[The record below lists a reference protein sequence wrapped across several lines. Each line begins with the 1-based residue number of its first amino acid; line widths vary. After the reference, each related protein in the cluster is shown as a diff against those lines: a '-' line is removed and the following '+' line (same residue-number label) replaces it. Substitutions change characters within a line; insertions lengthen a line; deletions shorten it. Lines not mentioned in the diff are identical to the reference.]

1 MKISNVSQESKIYLF
16 SVLIALFV
24 TFLWSTSFVI
34 IKIGLKTATPM
45 LFSGFRYLLAGSILL
60 FFVGFNDKS
69 KKEIMSFT
77 SRQFLLLLLY
87 GLVFITMTQG
97 FQYLSLNLLPAI
109 TVSQLLT
116 ITPVIV
122 LLMGNFIL
130 KEVPSRL
137 DFILLTTTLFGV
149 FMFYYPFNIPFS
161 ELIGLGFLV
170 LCLFSN
176 AGATILGRHINS
188 TLEKSALTITSISM
202 FFGGLLLTISG
213 FIFEKFTI
221 TWIEVIYVII
231 LAVVNTA
238 LAFTLWNKSMRTL
251 RALDISLINNTMLP
265 QITILSILFLQE
277 SITLLEFFSLAVILV
292 SVLSIQVHSIL
303 KQNNGKKLV
312 NQVLT

>member
-1 MKISNVSQESKIYLF
+1 MKFSDVSQESKIYFF
-16 SVLIALFV
+16 SVLTALFV

-45 LFSGFRYLLAGSILL
+45 LFSGFRYLLAGIILL
-60 FFVGFNDKS
+60 SFVGLNDRS
-69 KKEIMSFT
+69 KNEITSFT
-77 SRQFLLLLLY
+77 SKQFLLLLLY

-97 FQYLSLNLLPAI
+97 FQYLSLNILPAI

-122 LLMGNFIL
+122 LLMGNFLL

-137 DFILLTTTLFGV
+137 DFILLATTLFGV

-161 ELIGLGFLV
+161 ELIGLAFLI

-176 AGATILGRHINS
+176 AGATVLGRHINA
-188 TLEKSALTITSISM
+188 TLQKSALTITSISM
-202 FFGGLLLTISG
+202 FFGGFLLTISG

-221 TWIEVIYVII
+221 TWTEFIYIII

-238 LAFTLWNKSMRTL
+238 LAFTLWNKSMKTL

-265 QITILSILFLQE
+265 QITILSIIFLQE
-277 SITLLEFFSLAVILV
+277 SITVLEFISLAIILV

-303 KQNNGKKLV
+303 KQNNSKKLV
-312 NQVLT
+312 DPTLS